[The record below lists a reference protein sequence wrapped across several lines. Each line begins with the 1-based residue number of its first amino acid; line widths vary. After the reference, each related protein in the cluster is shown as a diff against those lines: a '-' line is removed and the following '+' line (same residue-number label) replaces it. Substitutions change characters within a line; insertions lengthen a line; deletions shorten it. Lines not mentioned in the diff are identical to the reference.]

1 MKSYPAEQIHNVVL
15 ISHGGAG
22 KTSLAEALLYLSGAI
37 TRLGRVEDGNTT
49 SDYDPD
55 EIKRHMSISTS
66 LIPVEWEGHKLNMLD
81 TPGYADFFGEVAG
94 SLRVADAAVVVV
106 DAVSGVQVGTELVW
120 RKADEQDLPR
130 VIYLN
135 KLERENASYDRVLQ
149 ELRRAFG
156 NSVVPLSVPLGAE
169 QAFRGAVDLVT
180 MQAYAEGQTS
190 EALDDATRE
199 QLQSY
204 REMLIEAVAEVD
216 DDLITKYLEGEALSE
231 DEIRAGLRAAIAS
244 RKVTPVLCGS
254 ATQNRGIKPVLD
266 TLTQYLPNATSAPM
280 LLEDGESRP
289 GSAAGP
295 LAALVFKTISD
306 PYLGRLNFFRVYS
319 GSLSGDSHVWNST
332 KGRDER
338 IGQVFTLHGKTQD
351 AMSTVGY
358 GDIGVVAKLQ
368 ETQTGDTFTTKE
380 AGIHL
385 KGIAFPEPAYAA
397 AIAPKSKADTDKLSS
412 ALHRIQ
418 EEDPSLHVY
427 REGATGETIMAGLG
441 ESHIDIAAERMQR
454 KFGVGVAIGAP
465 KVAYRETITAA
476 SKAQGRFKRQTGGH
490 GQFGDVWLEVEP
502 LPRGSGFE
510 FVDRIVGG
518 VVPKQYIPAVEKGV
532 REALDEGFL
541 AGFPVVDVRV
551 SLYDGSYHAVDSSEM
566 AFKIAAS
573 LGFKKAAHEARP
585 ALLEPVMAVDITVPD
600 EYTGDVMGDL
610 NSRRARVLGMNPDN
624 GRTTISAYVP
634 QSEMLRYATELRSIT
649 QGRGYYTMHPDHYDE
664 VPAHIAQQ
672 LVDKAQKEK
681 DAAASSH

>member
-55 EIKRHMSISTS
+55 EIKRHMSITTS
-66 LIPVEWEGHKLNMLD
+66 LVPVEWEGHKLNLLD

-94 SLRVADAAVVVV
+94 AVRVADAAVVVV

-120 RKADEQDLPR
+120 RKADEQNLPR
-130 VIYLN
+130 MIYLN

-149 ELRRAFG
+149 ELRRVFG
-156 NSVVPLSVPLGAE
+156 NGVVPLAAPLGAE
-169 QAFRGAVDLVT
+169 QAFRGAIDLVT
-180 MQAYAEGQTS
+180 MQAYGEGKAT

-199 QLQSY
+199 QAQSY

-216 DDLITKYLEGEALSE
+216 DELITKYLEGEALTD
-231 DEIRAGLRAAIAS
+231 DEIRTGLRTAIAS
-244 RKVTPVLCGS
+244 RKVIPVLCGS
-254 ATQNRGIKPVLD
+254 ATQTRGIKPVLD
-266 TLTQYLPNATSAPM
+266 ALIQYLPAATSAPM
-280 LLEDGESRP
+280 ILEDGESRP
-289 GSAAGP
+289 GSDAGP

-306 PYLGRLNFFRVYS
+306 PYLGRLNFFRVYA
-319 GSLSGDSHVWNST
+319 GSLAGDSHVWNST

-351 AMSTVGY
+351 SMTAVGC

-380 AGIHL
+380 AGIRL
-385 KGIAFPEPAYAA
+385 KGVSFPEPAYAA
-397 AIAPKSKADTDKLSS
+397 SIAPKSKADTEKLSS
-412 ALHRIQ
+412 ALHRMQ

-454 KFGVGVAIGAP
+454 KFGVGVAVGEP
-465 KVAYRETITAA
+465 KVAYRETITTAH
-476 SKAQGRFKRQTGGH
+476 KAQGRFKRQTGGH

-541 AGFPVVDVRV
+541 AGYPVVDVRV

-573 LGFKKAAHEARP
+573 MGFKKAAHEARP

-610 NSRRARVLGMNPDN
+610 NSKRARVLGMNPEN

-634 QSEMLRYATELRSIT
+634 QSEMLRYATDLRSIT

-664 VPAHIAQQ
+664 VPPHIAQQ
-672 LVDKAQKEK
+672 LVDKAQKDREQ
-681 DAAASSH
+681 AAH

>member
-22 KTSLAEALLYLSGAI
+22 KTSLADALLYLSGAI

-55 EIKRHMSISTS
+55 EIKRHQSITTS
-66 LIPVEWEGHKLNMLD
+66 LVPIEWDGHKLNLLD

-94 SLRVADAAVVVV
+94 AVRVADAALVVV

-130 VIYLN
+130 VIYMN

-149 ELRRAFG
+149 DLRRAYG
-156 NSVVPLSVPLGAE
+156 NGVVPLAAPIGAE
-169 QAFRGAVDLVT
+169 QGFRGAVDLVT
-180 MQAYAEGQTS
+180 MQGYGEGQST
-190 EALDDATRE
+190 EALDDATRD

-204 REMLIEAVAEVD
+204 REMLLEAVAEVD
-216 DDLITKYLEGEALSE
+216 DDLIAKYLEGETLTE
-231 DEIRAGLRAAIAS
+231 DEIRAGLRAGIAS
-244 RKVTPVLCGS
+244 RKLTPVLCGS
-254 ATQNRGIKPVLD
+254 ATQTRGVKPVLD
-266 TLTQYLPNATSAPM
+266 ALTRYVPNATSAPM
-280 LLEDGESRP
+280 ILEDGESGP
-289 GSAAGP
+289 GSPSGP

-319 GSLSGDSHVWNST
+319 GSLAGDSHVWNST

-351 AMSTVGY
+351 AMTAVGY
-358 GDIGVVAKLQ
+358 GDIGVVTKLQ

-380 AGIHL
+380 AGIQL
-385 KGIAFPEPAYAA
+385 KGISFPEPAYAA

-454 KFGVGVAIGAP
+454 KFGVGVAVGEP
-465 KVAYRETITAA
+465 KVAYRETITTPH
-476 SKAQGRFKRQTGGH
+476 KAQGRFKRQTGGH

-551 SLYDGSYHAVDSSEM
+551 SLYDGSYHPVDSSEM

-610 NSRRARVLGMNPDN
+610 NSKRARVLGMNPDN

-634 QSEMLRYATELRSIT
+634 QSEMLRYATDLRSIT
-649 QGRGYYTMHPDHYDE
+649 QGRGYYTMHADHYDE
-664 VPAHIAQQ
+664 VPSHIAQQ
-672 LVDKAQKEK
+672 LVQKAQKDK
-681 DAAASSH
+681 G

>member
-55 EIKRHMSISTS
+55 EIKRHQSITTS
-66 LIPVEWEGHKLNMLD
+66 LVPIEWEGHKLNVLD

-94 SLRVADAAVVVV
+94 AVRVADAALVVV

-130 VIYLN
+130 VIYMN

-149 ELRRAFG
+149 ELRRSYG
-156 NSVVPLSVPLGAE
+156 NGVVPLAAPIGAE
-169 QAFRGAVDLVT
+169 QGFRGAVDLVT
-180 MQAYAEGQTS
+180 MQGYGEGQS
-190 EALDDATRE
+190 AEALDDATVD

-204 REMLIEAVAEVD
+204 REMLLEAVAEVD
-216 DDLITKYLEGEALSE
+216 DDLIAKYLEGETLTE
-231 DEIRAGLRAAIAS
+231 DEIRAGLRAGIAS
-244 RKVTPVLCGS
+244 RKLTPVLCGS
-254 ATQNRGIKPVLD
+254 ATQTRGIKPVLD
-266 TLTQYLPNATSAPM
+266 ALTQYVPNATSAPM
-280 LLEDGESRP
+280 ILEDGESRP
-289 GSAAGP
+289 GSPSGP

-319 GSLSGDSHVWNST
+319 GSLAGDSHVWNST

-338 IGQVFTLHGKTQD
+338 IGQVFTLRGKTQD
-351 AMSTVGY
+351 AMTAVGF
-358 GDIGVVAKLQ
+358 GDIGVVTKLQ

-380 AGIHL
+380 AGIQL
-385 KGIAFPEPAYAA
+385 KGISFPEPAYAA

-454 KFGVGVAIGAP
+454 KFGVGVAVGEP
-465 KVAYRETITAA
+465 KVAYRETITTPH
-476 SKAQGRFKRQTGGH
+476 KAQGRFKRQTGGH

-541 AGFPVVDVRV
+541 AGYPVVDVRV
-551 SLYDGSYHAVDSSEM
+551 SLYDGSYHPVDSSEM

-610 NSRRARVLGMNPDN
+610 NSKRARVLGMNPDN

-634 QSEMLRYATELRSIT
+634 QSEMLRYATDLRSIT

-664 VPAHIAQQ
+664 VPSHIAQQ
-672 LVDKAQKEK
+672 LVQKAQKDKE
-681 DAAASSH
+681 

>member
-55 EIKRHMSISTS
+55 EIKRHQSISTS
-66 LIPVEWEGHKLNMLD
+66 LVPVEWEGHKLNVLD

-94 SLRVADAAVVVV
+94 ALRVADAAVVVV
-106 DAVSGVQVGTELVW
+106 DSVSGVQVGTELVW

-156 NSVVPLSVPLGAE
+156 NGVVPLAAPIGAE
-169 QAFRGAVDLVT
+169 QGFRGAVDLVT
-180 MQAYAEGQTS
+180 MQAYGEGQS
-190 EALDDATRE
+190 AEALDDATRE

-204 REMLIEAVAEVD
+204 REMLLEAVAEVD
-216 DDLITKYLEGEALSE
+216 DELIAKYLEGETLTE
-231 DEIRAGLRAAIAS
+231 DEIRAGLRTAIAS

-254 ATQNRGIKPVLD
+254 ASQTRGIKPVLD
-266 TLTQYLPNATSAPM
+266 ALTQYLPNATSAPM
-280 LLEDGESRP
+280 ILEDGESRP
-289 GSAAGP
+289 GSATGP

-319 GSLSGDSHVWNST
+319 GSLAGDSHVWNST

-351 AMSTVGY
+351 PMTAVGY
-358 GDIGVVAKLQ
+358 GDIGVVTKLQ

-380 AGIHL
+380 AGIRL
-385 KGIAFPEPAYAA
+385 KGISFPEPAYAA
-397 AIAPKSKADTDKLSS
+397 SIAPKSKADTDKLSS

-454 KFGVGVAIGAP
+454 KFGVGVAVGEP
-465 KVAYRETITAA
+465 KVAYRETITSAH
-476 SKAQGRFKRQTGGH
+476 KAQGRFKRQTGGH

-541 AGFPVVDVRV
+541 AGYPVVDVRV

-610 NSRRARVLGMNPDN
+610 NSKRARVLGMNPEN

-634 QSEMLRYATELRSIT
+634 QSEMLRYATDLRSIT
-649 QGRGYYTMHPDHYDE
+649 QGRGYYTMHADHYDE
-664 VPAHIAQQ
+664 VPPHIAQQ
-672 LVDKAQKEK
+672 LVDKAQKDREQ
-681 DAAASSH
+681 AAH